1 MKKLSVLNLT
11 KFFGDFRALNNITFD
26 VEEEDFCVL
35 VGPSGCGKT
44 TILRIIAGLE
54 TLTTGEIIYDDKIWN
69 ELPPGERNVGMVFQ
83 NYALYPHMTVY
94 ENIAFPLLIKKQD
107 KRAIDHRVKEIAKL
121 LDIEEKLYKKPKEL
135 SGGERQRVALGRAIA
150 RRPNVFLFD
159 EPLSNLDA
167 KLRVSMRTEIVT
179 LCKTLRI
186 PSIYVTH
193 DQIEALTMGNK
204 IIVLKD
210 GEIQQIGSPNVVYNK
225 PANTFVAT
233 FIGLP
238 QMNIFKGRITSS
250 VFHEN
255 SSLFTISLPQEIE
268 NSEELFLGVRPEDL
282 FIASEAETIL
292 KTAVKAY
299 EFVGYETIIYFE
311 HHGKLFSFIHPKE
324 KPRPKIGENIN
335 LSFDVKSIHF
345 FDGNG
350 RRIDLSLNK

>member
-1 MKKLSVLNLT
+1 MNKLKLVEVS
-11 KFFGDFRALNNITFD
+11 KSFGGHRAINNISFE
-26 VEEEDFCVL
+26 VEEEDICVL

-54 TLTTGEIIYDDKIWN
+54 TPTSGKIFYNNELWN
-69 ELPPGERNVGMVFQ
+69 EIPPGERNVGMVFQ

-94 ENIAFPLLIKKQD
+94 ENIGFPLVINKQD
-107 KRAIDHRVKEIAKL
+107 KKFIAQRVIEIAKL
-121 LDIEEKLYKKPKEL
+121 LNLDEKLNKKPKEL

-150 RRPNVFLFD
+150 RRPKIFLFD

-167 KLRVSMRTEIVT
+167 KLRVNMRTEIVN
-179 LCKTLRI
+179 LCRALRI

-210 GEIQQIGSPNVVYNK
+210 GEIQQIGSPNDVYNK

-238 QMNIFKGRITSS
+238 QMNIFKGRIINS
-250 VFHEN
+250 VFHEEN
-255 SSLFTISLPQEIE
+255 SLFTINLPLPIE

-282 FIASEAETIL
+282 FIASEYETML
-292 KTAVKAY
+292 KTVVKTY

-311 HHGKLFSFIHPKE
+311 HYGRLFSFILPKE
-324 KPRPKIGENIN
+324 KSRPKIGENIG
-335 LSFDVKSIHF
+335 LSFDVKSIHL
-345 FDGNG
+345 FDSNG
-350 RRIDLSLNK
+350 RRIVLSLY